1 MIPVVQEVD
10 VTPMSPDRLAPLLR
24 PDRAEL
30 LETLAGEAR
39 AALEGRTVWN
49 VSSTAAGGGVSEM
62 LHRFVRYALGAGVEC
77 RWVVIEGSPD
87 FFAITK
93 RLHNRLH
100 GEPGDHGN
108 LGDAER
114 QVFESVIKANA
125 GPLHDRVGPRDVVII
140 HDPQPV
146 GLVPALKKQGIPVIW
161 RCHVGT
167 EKSNDCTD
175 EAWRFLRPWV
185 DAADA
190 LVFSRHAYVPNWV
203 DEDRVRVIFPAID
216 PLAAKNQPLER
227 EAVLAILGRAG
238 ILDHADGE
246 PAFMGDDDRRHEVA
260 LEANV
265 IREGCP
271 LAPDVPLVVQVSR
284 WDRLKDM
291 AGVLRAFVDGDVGRE
306 TGGHLL
312 LAGPDVAGVSDDPE
326 GQEVLAECT
335 AIWES
340 LPSDARSTASL
351 VSLPMTDLE
360 QNAAI
365 VNALQRHAA
374 VVAQKSLRE
383 GFGLTVS
390 EAMWKQ
396 TPVVGSA
403 VGGIQDQVRD
413 GIDGLL
419 IADPQDL
426 PAFAGAVGTLLR
438 EPIRARTMGEEAHER
453 VRDNFLADRDLGQW
467 MELLGHLGVWG

>member
-1 MIPVVQEVD
+1 MIPAVQEVD
-10 VTPMSPDRLAPLLR
+10 VTPMSPERLVPLLR

-30 LETLAGEAR
+30 LQTLARKAR

-62 LHRFVRYALGAGVEC
+62 LHRFVRYALGAGVKC

-100 GEPGDHGN
+100 GEPGDHGS

-114 QVFESVIKANA
+114 QAFESVIKANA
-125 GPLHDRVGPRDVVII
+125 GPLHDLVGPRDVVII

-146 GLVPALKKQGIPVIW
+146 GLVPTLKKQQIPVIW

-167 EKSNDCTD
+167 ETTNECTA

-190 LVFSRHAYVPNWV
+190 LVFSREAYVPGWV

-216 PLAAKNQPLER
+216 PLAAKNQPLEP

-238 ILDHADGE
+238 ILDHAGGE
-246 PAFMGDDDRRHEVA
+246 AAFVGDDDRRHEVA
-260 LEANV
+260 LEANIV
-265 IREGCP
+265 REGGP
-271 LAPDVPLVVQVSR
+271 LVPDVPLLVQVSR

-291 AGVLRAFVDGDVGRE
+291 TGVLRAFVEGDVGAE

-335 AIWES
+335 ALWES
-340 LPSDARSTASL
+340 LSSDARSTASL

-374 VVAQKSLRE
+374 VVAQKSLHE

-403 VGGIQDQVRD
+403 VGGIQDQIRD
-413 GIDGLL
+413 GVDGLL
-419 IADPQDL
+419 IDDPHDL
-426 PAFAGAVGTLLR
+426 PAFAGAVRTLLTD
-438 EPIRARTMGEEAHER
+438 PGRARMMGETAHER

-467 MELLGHLGVWG
+467 MELFGHLGIWG